1 MVSHVITHSLSSVN
15 LLLVPPGEKAEEL
28 LVFRESSEMARRGK
42 CKLCGTFL
50 VLDYEW
56 FEPHTVCLVRPVWR
70 EVSEQRPEGQSQLI
84 F

>member
-1 MVSHVITHSLSSVN
+1 MN
-15 LLLVPPGEKAEEL
+15 PEFVPPGKKAGDL
-28 LVFRESSEMARRGK
+28 LVFRESSQMARRGK
-42 CKLCGTFL
+42 CGLCGTFL

-70 EVSEQRPEGQSQLI
+70 EVRRSDILRLQLM

>member
-1 MVSHVITHSLSSVN
+1 M
-15 LLLVPPGEKAEEL
+15 
-28 LVFRESSEMARRGK
+28 VFRDSSEMARRGK

-56 FEPHTVCLVRPVWR
+56 FEPHTVCLVRPLWR
-70 EVSEQRPEGQSQLI
+70 EVRLLEAGEHQQRLHLM

>member
-1 MVSHVITHSLSSVN
+1 M
-15 LLLVPPGEKAEEL
+15 
-28 LVFRESSEMARRGK
+28 VFRESSALARRGK
-42 CKLCGTFL
+42 CALCGTFL

-70 EVSEQRPEGQSQLI
+70 EREVRELRPEEQSQISGLELI